1 MPKTTTATSSNILKN
16 QSGQEE
22 FLTCISSIKYTPKN
36 QVAESNNPVR
46 IVLIIESGFPNTIA
60 NISAIAA
67 IINGIQIDN
76 FLLLNIISSSFLIKT
91 P

>member
-1 MPKTTTATSSNILKN
+1 MPKTTMATSSNIFKS
-16 QSGQEE
+16 QSGQEG

-46 IVLIIESGFPNTIA
+46 IVLIIESGFPNA
-60 NISAIAA
+60 MASMSEIAA

-76 FLLLNIISSSFLIKT
+76 LLLFNILSSSFLIKT